1 VQHSFITPALL
12 FRESR
17 DRESA
22 PHRSTHRI
30 FAAIP
35 KQSPPMLRT
44 ILALLAALAFT
55 LPVAP
60 AVAAPADVELLQSYA
75 GSWRGTGELTGPDS
89 GSVRCRLT
97 FRPSGEKLSFSGRCT
112 VAGTGTRSFSGVMS
126 FNEATGRYEAS
137 SSDGTVVGRKS
148 GRTIT
153 FNMSDTTTQGEVT
166 SSMSLRGNEIRVDF
180 ELTDRNGEVSGSRV
194 TFTRS

>member
-1 VQHSFITPALL
+1 MHKKT
-12 FRESR
+12 
-17 DRESA
+17 
-22 PHRSTHRI
+22 
-30 FAAIP
+30 
-35 KQSPPMLRT
+35 
-44 ILALLAALAFT
+44 LALLAALLFT
-55 LPVAP
+55 LPAAP
-60 AVAAPADVELLQSYA
+60 ALAAPADIELLQSYA
-75 GSWRGTGELTGPDS
+75 GSWRGTGELTGPDT

-97 FRPSGEKLSFSGRCT
+97 FRTSGEKLSFSGRCT
-112 VAGTGTRSFSGVMS
+112 VAGTGTRGFTGVIS
-126 FNEATGRYEAS
+126 FNDQTGRYEAS

-180 ELTDRNGEVSGSRV
+180 QLTDDDTGEVSGSRV